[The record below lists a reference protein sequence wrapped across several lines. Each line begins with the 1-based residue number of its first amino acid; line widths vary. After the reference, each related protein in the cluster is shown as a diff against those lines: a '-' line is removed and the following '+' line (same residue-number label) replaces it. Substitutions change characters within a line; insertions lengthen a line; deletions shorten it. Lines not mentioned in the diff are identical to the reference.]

1 MKTLFGTGI
10 RVSELC
16 NLQIKKLD
24 CNTNSGT
31 VIGKG
36 NKERIISLSA
46 LLLKDIY
53 AFELHKN
60 RKESKSKYLF

>member
-16 NLQIKKLD
+16 NLKEAKLD
-24 CNTNSGT
+24 YTNNSGK

-36 NKERIISLSA
+36 LKER
-46 LLLKDIY
+46 
-53 AFELHKN
+53 
-60 RKESKSKYLF
+60 